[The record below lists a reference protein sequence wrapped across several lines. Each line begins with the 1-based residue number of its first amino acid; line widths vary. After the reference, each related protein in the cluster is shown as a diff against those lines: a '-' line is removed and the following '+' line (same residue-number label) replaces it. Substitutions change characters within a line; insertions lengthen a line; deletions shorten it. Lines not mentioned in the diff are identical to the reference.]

1 MKKQYILPA
10 LLILVFT
17 ILSVKSASNGGD
29 FDVYLHA
36 AEKIIQQQDIYAPP
50 YFKDDLKY
58 YYSPLFAAMLVP
70 FTFNWFITQLL
81 WLLMSGAMLYRSW
94 VICKKY
100 FDLKKITE
108 KEQLIWSLI
117 VLVFSIRF
125 LLYNIAMVQ
134 MTMLMLWAIL
144 ESLEFI
150 KKDKYIIGGILLGL
164 MTNIKLLPLVI
175 IPYLLYRGYF
185 KASFVTL
192 ISAVAFLFLPAVFV
206 GNDYNNE
213 LLAGWWETINPS
225 NSEHLIEADRNPQS
239 LVGMVPVYL
248 TETNGQLPQQR
259 NFVNL
264 SKELT
269 FQITNASRLLLIL
282 ITLYFLKAPF
292 GKIQRNLAEFRALAY
307 ILLIIP
313 MIFPHQQK
321 YAFLFAIPAI
331 SYLVY
336 YQMVNWKEQ
345 KTLTQKIGFAILCI
359 LLIAFTPLIGSDV
372 IGRGNYDLFHHF
384 RLLGISTLLL
394 IPFLAVYRPS
404 RVE

>member
-1 MKKQYILPA
+1 MNRRYILPT
-10 LLILVFT
+10 LLILIYT
-17 ILSVKSASNGGD
+17 ILSIKSASNGGD

-36 AEKIIQQQDIYAPP
+36 AEKVIHQQDIYAPP

-58 YYSPLFAAMLVP
+58 YYSPLFAVLLVP

-100 FDLKKITE
+100 FNLDRITP

-117 VLVFSIRF
+117 VLGFSIRF

-144 ESLEFI
+144 ESLELI
-150 KKDKYIIGGILLGL
+150 KKDKYQLGGILLGL

-185 KASFVTL
+185 KASFVTS
-192 ISAVAFLFLPAVFV
+192 ISAVAFLFLPALFI

-213 LLAGWWETINPS
+213 LLSGWWETINPS
-225 NSEHLIEADRNPQS
+225 NSEHQIEADRNPQS

-269 FQITNASRLLLIL
+269 FQITNVSRLLLIL
-282 ITLYFLKAPF
+282 ITLYFLKAPL
-292 GKIQRNLAEFRALAY
+292 GKIQRNLTEFRALAY

-321 YAFLFAIPAI
+321 YAFLFTIPAI
-331 SYLVY
+331 SYLIYFHV
-336 YQMVNWKEQ
+336 VTWKE
-345 KTLTQKIGFAILCI
+345 KKSLNQKIGFGILCI
-359 LLIAFTPLIGSDV
+359 LLIAFTPIIGSDV
-372 IGRGNYDLFHHF
+372 IGRANYDLFHHF
-384 RLLGISTLLL
+384 RMLGISTLLL
-394 IPFLAVYRPS
+394 IPFLMVYRPA
-404 RVE
+404 RIE